1 MHDKNTR
8 PDAIPQ
14 NTDHEARKAAMQKRA
29 RMAVEGR
36 KSAVGYDRTNDGAQ
50 SDSRPVSAQK
60 NGKPDSAGAVNYN
73 AEFFGDAV
81 RSRKVVIQVRA
92 RRHGGR
98 VWTDVSHDATLCGVE
113 EMRQWVIANGDK
125 RKHYRVIERAETTL
139 LAPAEMLP
147 RRKKTP
153 TSTHW

>member
-1 MHDKNTR
+1 MHDKNTQA
-8 PDAIPQ
+8 DAVSQ
-14 NTDHEARKAAMQKRA
+14 NTDHEARKAAMQERA
-29 RMAVEGR
+29 RMAIEGR
-36 KSAVGYDRTNDGAQ
+36 RSAVGYDRTGDVAQ

-73 AEFFGDAV
+73 AEFLGDAV
-81 RSRKVVIQVRA
+81 RTRKVVIQVRA

-113 EMRQWVIANGDK
+113 EMRRWVIANGDR

-147 RRKKTP
+147 KRKKTP
-153 TSTHW
+153 LA

>member
-1 MHDKNTR
+1 MKSNNTTN
-8 PDAIPQ
+8 PDHA
-14 NTDHEARKAAMQKRA
+14 ARKAEMMKRA
-29 RMAVEGR
+29 QMAIDGR
-36 KSAVGYDRTNDGAQ
+36 SGAVGCGHTEEVAK
-50 SDSRPVSAQK
+50 PATKAVSAQK

-73 AEFFGDAV
+73 AEFLGDAV
-81 RSRKVVIQVRA
+81 RTRKVVIQVRA

-147 RRKKTP
+147 KRKKTP
-153 TSTHW
+153 LA